1 MISWGMVEVVL
12 VGFIWV
18 HLVWF
23 VICNMCEACVHDY
36 WFGYKWN
43 ACELSWFWLQVG
55 CL

>member
-23 VICNMCEACVHDY
+23 VICNMCEACVHDS